1 VSALSRRAFLATTA
15 ASAAAFSL
23 SPEFLAAAL
32 AAPSQPSNVPSTL
45 TQTIRLSSQ
54 AREQYRTLVAAPGE
68 PYVERTDLLRAAPR
82 AGRTADRRSL
92 GYLGHLSDIHII
104 DAQSPGRLEPLIPV
118 SESFIDASR
127 PQDTMTVQVLA
138 QMVASVERAKYSPL
152 TGEPMSTVLNTGDSA
167 DSRNNLELG
176 WCIDVLDGGNVTP
189 NSGRP
194 GEYQGVQTWPEADY
208 VFHPDDPDL
217 NEFGARG
224 FPRLPGVLT
233 AAVDQV
239 VESVGLPVPWYAVYG
254 NHDTLFMGNI
264 AVETQLQTWAIGDRK
279 AALWPATMR
288 MMASWWGTNSSMFTQ
303 LVNSIRARAEFASG
317 VHTVTANPQR
327 KLFDQLGF
335 MQAHLDSPATP
346 GPVGHGFSQ
355 QNVTTGQ
362 TWWQADVSP
371 WLRVFG
377 LDTCNQVVGADGA
390 VPQDQ
395 FDWLEAGL
403 AQAAAENKIA
413 IVCSH
418 HNSYTL
424 ENVAEPAI
432 GPSQRLIHADEFVAM
447 LGRYPQVVA
456 WVNGH
461 THINTIT
468 PHPTTDGGGFW
479 EITTAS
485 CVDYPQQQQTI
496 EIVDNRDGTISLFT
510 TCLDHDSP
518 AEWRSGD
525 YSQAGLGSLSREL
538 AANAWQFQPIPR
550 IGSLLDR
557 NCELLMRAPFDLSQI
572 SAAQVQVERATN
584 TARLM
589 ARDGLTDGGGKP

>member
-1 VSALSRRAFLATTA
+1 MSALSRRAFLAATA
-15 ASAAAFSL
+15 VSAGAFAL
-23 SPEFLAAAL
+23 PPEFLAAAL
-32 AAPSQPSNVPSTL
+32 AAPTQPSDALSTL
-45 TQTIRLSSQ
+45 TQTIRLDSVAQ
-54 AREQYRTLVAAPGE
+54 GQYRTLVAAPGE
-68 PYVERTDLLRAAPR
+68 PYVERTDLLRDTPR
-82 AGRTADRRSL
+82 AGRVTDRRSL

-138 QMVASVERAKYSPL
+138 QMVASVERARYSPL

-167 DSRNNLELG
+167 DSRNNLELS
-176 WCIDVLDGGNVTP
+176 WCVDILDGTSVTP
-189 NSGRP
+189 NSGRL
-194 GEYQGVQTWPEADY
+194 GQYQGVQTWTEADY

-217 NEFGARG
+217 NEFGTRG

-239 VESVGLPVPWYAVYG
+239 VESVGLPVPWYTVYG

-288 MMASWWGTNSSMFTQ
+288 MMGSWWGTNSSMFTQ
-303 LVNSIRARAEFASG
+303 LVNSIRARAQLAPG
-317 VHTVTANPQR
+317 VHTVTANPER
-327 KLFDQLGF
+327 KLFDQLDF

-355 QNVTTGQ
+355 QNITTGQ

-403 AQAAAENKIA
+403 AQARAENKLA
-413 IVCSH
+413 IICSH

-432 GPSQRLIHADEFVAM
+432 GPSQRLIHAEEFVQM
-447 LGRYPQVVA
+447 LGRYPNLVA

-461 THINTIT
+461 THMNTIT
-468 PHPTTDGGGFW
+468 PHPTADGGGFW

-485 CVDYPQQQQTI
+485 CVDFPQQQQTI
-496 EIVDNRDGTISLFT
+496 EIVDNRDGTMSLFT

-518 AEWRSGD
+518 ALWREGD
-525 YSQAGLGSLSREL
+525 YSQAGLGSLSRQL
-538 AANAWQFQPIPR
+538 AANAWQFQPIPK

-557 NCELLMRAPFDLSQI
+557 NCELLMRAPLDL
-572 SAAQVQVERATN
+572 AAITAAAVAKERATN
-584 TARLM
+584 TARLL
-589 ARDGLTDGGGKP
+589 ARESSDKTRGQS

>member
-1 VSALSRRAFLATTA
+1 MPALGRRAFLAATA
-15 ASAAAFSL
+15 ATAGAFAL
-23 SPEFLAAAL
+23 PPEFLAAAA
-32 AAPSQPSNVPSTL
+32 AAPKVIPQGPSTL
-45 TQTIRLSSQ
+45 TQTIRLSST
-54 AREQYRTLVAAPGE
+54 ANVDYRTLVAAPGE
-68 PYVERTDLLRAAPR
+68 PYVERIDILRKSPNAS
-82 AGRTADRRSL
+82 RTKSRRSL
-92 GYLGHLSDIHII
+92 GYFGHLSDIHVI

-138 QMVASVERAKYSPL
+138 QMVASVDRARFSPL

-167 DSRNNLELG
+167 DSRNNLELN
-176 WCIDVLDGGNVTP
+176 WCIDVLDGGTVNP
-189 NSGRP
+189 NSGER
-194 GEYQGVQTWPEADY
+194 GRYQGVQIWDDADY
-208 VFHPDDPDL
+208 VYHPDNPDL
-217 NEFGARG
+217 NEFGSRG

-233 AAVDQV
+233 AAVDQQV
-239 VESVGLPVPWYAVYG
+239 TSVGLPVPWYVTYG

-303 LVNSIRARAEFASG
+303 LVNSVRARAEFASG
-317 VHTVTANPQR
+317 VHTVTANPER
-327 KLFDQLGF
+327 KLFDQLEF
-335 MQAHLDSPATP
+335 MQAHLASPATP
-346 GPVGHGFSQ
+346 GPVGHGFTQ
-355 QNVTTGQ
+355 DNVTTGQ
-362 TWWQADVSP
+362 TWWKADVNP
-371 WLRVFG
+371 WVRVFG

-395 FDWLEAGL
+395 FDWLETEL
-403 AQAAAENKIA
+403 AQATVDGKLA

-432 GPSQRLIHADEFVAM
+432 GPSQPLIHADEFVAM
-447 LGRYPQVVA
+447 LNRYPNMIA

-468 PHPTTDGGGFW
+468 PHPTDDGGGFW

-485 CVDYPQQQQTI
+485 CVDFPQQQQTI
-496 EIVDNRDGTISLFT
+496 EIVDNGDGTMSLFT

-518 AEWRSGD
+518 AVWTQGD
-525 YSQAGLGSLSREL
+525 YSQVGIASLSREL
-538 AANAWQFQPIPR
+538 AANAWQFQPLPR
-550 IGSLLDR
+550 MGSVLDR
-557 NCELLMRAPFDLSQI
+557 NCELLMRAPIDLTRITDAELEKESI
-572 SAAQVQVERATN
+572 KN
-584 TARLM
+584 TARLL
-589 ARDGLTDGGGKP
+589 ARPDADGAAGQ